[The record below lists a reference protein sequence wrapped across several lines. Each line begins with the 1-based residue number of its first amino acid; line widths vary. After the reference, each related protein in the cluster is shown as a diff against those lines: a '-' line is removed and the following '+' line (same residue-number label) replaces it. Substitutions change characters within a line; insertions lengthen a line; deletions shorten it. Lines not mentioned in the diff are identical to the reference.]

1 MSREKLSPK
10 AIEVLCRH
18 KSELQKDIDDV
29 DMLPLFIDA
38 LQTGGL
44 KLFDEIRYIFEYCD
58 IELKDELFE
67 K

>member
-1 MSREKLSPK
+1 MGREKVSTK
-10 AIEVLCRH
+10 AIEVLYRH

-44 KLFDEIRYIFEYCD
+44 KLFDEIRYILEYCEID
-58 IELKDELFE
+58 LKDELF
-67 K
+67 KK

>member
-10 AIEVLCRH
+10 AIEVLHRH